1 MAEETAG
8 KEPGPKDEVDVVRA
22 AIYFLAIL
30 LAGLAAVFWVLR
42 GRRDDYQK
50 AIEGAAKT
58 LPAMKPKYDAV
69 TNLVKQ
75 YRDSGTD
82 EAKSNPRT
90 WLQQRYRLAGIQ
102 DGQVTTEKWND
113 RPSKDYV
120 EHYVDVLVKG
130 VRQDQAVHFLWNVE
144 SVSPKMRT
152 IEMRLT
158 RTPPNNAPETDLW
171 ELKASFGYREP
182 RGLKPGS

>member
-1 MAEETAG
+1 MADEAEG

-30 LAGLAAVFWVLR
+30 LAGLAAVFWVLK
-42 GRRDDYQK
+42 GRRDDYRRSLEFAEK
-50 AIEGAAKT
+50 M
-58 LPAMKPKYDAV
+58 LPDLKPRYDAV

-75 YRDSGTD
+75 YRDSGAD
-82 EAKSNPRT
+82 EAKTNPRT

-102 DGQVTTEKWND
+102 DGQVSTEKWGE
-113 RPSKDYV
+113 RPAKDYV
-120 EHYVDVLVKG
+120 EYYVDVLVKG
-130 VRQDQAVHFLWNVE
+130 IRQDQAVHFVWNVE

-152 IEMRLT
+152 IELKLN
-158 RTPPNNAPETDLW
+158 RTPPNNAPDTDLW

-182 RGLKPGS
+182 RGMKAGG